1 MRNYAKKLIESRKI
15 VLFLCAVI
23 IAVGFAAYY
32 FIPKSENPDTSV
44 PFAVISTI
52 YPGASASE
60 VEESVTNE
68 LEEAIQEIENIV
80 KVESKSRE
88 SLSTMVVE
96 FESDVDWDNAK
107 SVLVD
112 TIIQAQ
118 DRLPESC
125 LASDINTNL
134 TETADFIITVSSDA
148 FSAEDLEAYAQNIKT
163 SLATIDGISK
173 INVEGERDKQIDV
186 VLNIEALEAYNLT
199 STDIAEL
206 ISAQNVNVPSG
217 DIKYDGEKIAVSAD
231 TEFGSVQDIENII
244 VASES
249 EGVGMLRLSDVADVR
264 VNYGDSYSYMQDD
277 DTAIL
282 ICGYFK
288 QDKNAILIGKEVRG
302 KIDEI
307 KASMPEDILFHEAI
321 FSPEGVSKSINS
333 FMVSLLQSIALI
345 ILVVMIGVKLKNGL
359 IISIVLPFSILC
371 TFIAMHLFKI
381 EFQFISIAALII
393 SLGILVDN
401 AVVVSHSIQSKL
413 DVGKEKKEAIS
424 LAIKETAVPILTSS
438 VTTVITF
445 GTLYFNKGSIGSI
458 VKTIPTIVI
467 VALVASYVAAM
478 VLIPVLAYLFFTP
491 AKKAEDTRKAKKE
504 KGVVKSIFMKAL
516 GFGLNHKIITFVGSF
531 ATLGV
536 AILLFMQLGLSF
548 FPYSDKSVIYINA
561 TTQSMNL
568 GKTEKVAH
576 EIGEILDDH
585 PAVLNYTTA
594 VGKALPKFF
603 LTLPIYP
610 AADNF
615 TQIMVELDLES
626 SEAYSNSQKVGSEL
640 QKAFDESIVEA
651 YVEVKY
657 LEYAVPTDAKIEI
670 LLSGDDLGELS
681 QTAENVSEALGEI
694 EGAFN
699 IRDDRT
705 DGTKKYIVDM
715 DDNALDRY
723 GVLKYDV
730 ARQLNVALMG
740 TKATTYTVGKDDMDI
755 IVSTN
760 ADTLSKLVRLPI
772 TSSITGEQ
780 VSLSQLAEVKLGSL
794 TPAIMHY
801 DNQRSYTVLCDV
813 LEGHSSFDILNE
825 FKEKYESEA
834 IPSSVR
840 ITYLGEADNM
850 NDLLSD
856 VWLYGG
862 GALLLVFIVLL
873 IQFKS
878 FKRSMIILGAIP
890 LSLIGCFFGL
900 YIAGVDFQAM
910 AILGIVALFGIVV
923 NNGILLI
930 EFIDKALEGGMS
942 IKDACLQ
949 SVSERYQPIMIS
961 AVTTCVGLVPLML
974 SGDPMTAPMALVL
987 FFGLMFSTVLTMVA
1001 LPTMYSLFIKNKKL
1015 SKNPN

>member
-1 MRNYAKKLIESRKI
+1 MKNYAKNLIESRKI

-23 IAVGFAAYY
+23 IVVGFAAYY

-44 PFAVISTI
+44 PFAVISTV

-60 VEESVTNE
+60 VEENVTNE
-68 LEEAIQEIENIV
+68 LEDALQEIENIV
-80 KVESKSRE
+80 KVESRTRE
-88 SLSTMVVE
+88 SLSTLVVE
-96 FESDVDWDNAK
+96 FEPDVDWDNAK
-107 SVLVD
+107 SVLGD
-112 TIIQAQ
+112 TVMQTQ
-118 DRLPESC
+118 DKLPESC
-125 LASDINTNL
+125 LTSEINTNL
-134 TETADFIITVSSDA
+134 TETTDFIITVSSDA
-148 FSAEDLEAYAQNIKT
+148 FSAEDLAAYAQNIKM
-163 SLATIDGISK
+163 SLAAIDGISK
-173 INVEGERDKQIDV
+173 ITVEGEKTKQIDV
-186 VLNIEALEAYNLT
+186 VLDVNALDEYNLT

-206 ISAQNVNVPSG
+206 ISAQNVNIPSG
-217 DIKYDGEKIAVSAD
+217 DIKYDGDKISVTAD
-231 TEFGSVQDIENII
+231 TEFSSIRDIENII

-264 VNYGDSYSYMQDD
+264 INYADEYSYMQDD
-277 DTAIL
+277 ETAIL
-282 ICGYFK
+282 ICGYFQ
-288 QDKNAILIGKEVRG
+288 QDKNAILIGNEVRE
-302 KIDEI
+302 KIDAI
-307 KASMPEDILFHEAI
+307 KASMPQDIIFHEAV

-359 IISIVLPFSILC
+359 LISIVLPFSILC

-413 DVGKEKKEAIS
+413 DAGKKKKKAIA

-438 VTTVITF
+438 ITTVITF
-445 GTLYFNKGSIGSI
+445 GTLYFNQGSIGSI

-467 VALVASYVAAM
+467 VALIASYVAAM

-491 AKKAEDTRKAKKE
+491 SKKASGGRETKK
-504 KGVVKSIFMKAL
+504 KGVIKSIFMKVL
-516 GFGLNHKIITFVGSF
+516 GFSLNHKALTFIGSF

-561 TTQSMNL
+561 TTQAMNL
-568 GKTEKVAH
+568 EKTERVAN

-585 PAVLNYTTA
+585 SAVLNYTTA

-626 SEAYSNSQKVGSEL
+626 SEVYSNSQAVGSEL

-651 YVEVKY
+651 EVEVKY

-681 QTAENVSEALGEI
+681 QTAENVSEALSEI
-694 EGAFN
+694 EGAYN
-699 IRDDRT
+699 IRDNRT

-715 DDNALDRY
+715 NENALNRY

-730 ARQLNVALMG
+730 SRQLNVALMG
-740 TKATTYTVGKDDMDI
+740 TKSTTFTAGKDDMDI
-755 IVSTN
+755 VVSTN
-760 ADTLSKLVRLPI
+760 ADTLSKLIRLPI

-780 VSLSQLAEVKLGSL
+780 VLLSQLADVKLGSL

-801 DNQRSYTVLCDV
+801 ENQRSYTVLCDV
-813 LEGHSSFDILNE
+813 KEGHSSFDILSE
-825 FKEKYESEA
+825 FQEKYEA
-834 IPSSVR
+834 AAVPKTVR

-930 EFIDKALEGGMS
+930 EFIDKAVKDGMN

-1001 LPTMYSLFIKNKKL
+1001 LPTMYALFIKDKKTL
-1015 SKNPN
+1015 